1 MFRCFAHAILVAT
14 IACCATVAGPQPARS
29 QKILELSD
37 PALQPLPNRRPLGA
51 GILVVVPGIQYGGDG
66 IHLLEG
72 RQNSAWQLCQRD
84 RPIDGRCTAYNYQPY
99 GHYGYRPLGTY
110 RPQPVTPI
118 HVYVP
123 SAKIVPIGD

>member
-1 MFRCFAHAILVAT
+1 MFRCFAHAISIAA
-14 IACCATVAGPQPARS
+14 IACCATIADPQPARS
-29 QKILELSD
+29 QKFLELSN
-37 PALQPLPNRRPLGA
+37 PSLQASPDRRSLGA
-51 GILVVVPGIQYGGDG
+51 EIVVIVPGARYGGDG

-99 GHYGYRPLGTY
+99 GPYGYRPLGTY
-110 RPQPVTPI
+110 RPQPVTAI

-123 SAKIVPIGD
+123 SAKIVPVGN